1 MEDFKIT
8 VDFRNS
14 SGKKISF
21 EYDLDVIDPYLES
34 LFGFFIDLDE
44 EQERKNVFENFMAEM
59 IKAKNLEKTDKD
71 NIDAICKQLN
81 SILNDSIVGTCDSC
95 RIDENAS
102 SNTRSRDANGRF
114 VKKNS
119 KKK

>member
-59 IKAKNLEKTDKD
+59 IKAKNLEKTLKGTLDEMRQEA
-71 NIDAICKQLN
+71 DAFFGNAGWRICMPNKTT
-81 SILNDSIVGTCDSC
+81 V
-95 RIDENAS
+95 
-102 SNTRSRDANGRF
+102 NTPLRDLKGRF
-114 VKKNS
+114 VKKDS